1 MSGLAL
7 LAGLVS
13 TVFFVSAALP
23 MVVKAVVTRDLESYS
38 LGNLV
43 LANGG
48 NAVHSLYVFSL
59 PAGPIWVLHSFYAV
73 TTAVMLA
80 LYLRHADP
88 SHRRASCPPPTP
100 HSQTPPQ
107 TRARIASPT
116 P

>member
-1 MSGLAL
+1 MSGLSV

-23 MVVKAVVTRDLESYS
+23 MVVKAVLTRDLESYS
-38 LGNLV
+38 LGNLL

-59 PAGPIWVLHSFYAV
+59 PAGPIWALHTFYAV

-80 LYLRHADP
+80 LYLRYAGP
-88 SHRRASCPPPTP
+88 PHRRSPCPHPTRP
-100 HSQTPPQ
+100 
-107 TRARIASPT
+107 APT
-116 P
+116 TAPGP